1 MVRLKKDQQ
10 EMGLELTQSKRW
22 DDLKRDICDHAME
35 YLRRVNHRARALD
48 ISLRRPAN
56 QAKLAITQRPK
67 APDSLRGEGCYMDSL
82 QQARHAGRPIW
93 ECFKP
98 ISKPDG
104 SPGPPSHRHADDTT
118 PARANS
124 RGYCLLARCGGT
136 EHESWMSYR
145 FPLYGGKSGRLG
157 LACLAV
163 VMAIYHS
170 PPHHTACQESQG
182 PQRNHR
188 VQRTPLLPGFGV
200 IHQCW
205 QECGYA
211 TRRGSRGPIG
221 DGPSDRRDF

>member
-1 MVRLKKDQQ
+1 
-10 EMGLELTQSKRW
+10 MGPELTQSKRW
-22 DDLKRDICDHAME
+22 DDLKRAICDHAME
-35 YLRRVNHRARALD
+35 HLRRVNLRARALE

-145 FPLYGGKSGRLG
+145 FSPVRGEEWPSRLSLSCGRHGHISLPATPHCMSGVARTSTQPSSPAYSPFAG
-157 LACLAV
+157 LRGHPPMLA
-163 VMAIYHS
+163 
-170 PPHHTACQESQG
+170 
-182 PQRNHR
+182 R
-188 VQRTPLLPGFGV
+188 VWPCYSERQ
-200 IHQCW
+200 
-205 QECGYA
+205 
-211 TRRGSRGPIG
+211 
-221 DGPSDRRDF
+221 